1 MPTVYFNSQ
10 ACHISDLI
18 DANVELTSE
27 FSRVNGIGPSGRVYQ
42 GHAFTLDLS
51 EPSAP
56 SIITIINQ
64 QSIHERG
71 WVMEAA
77 ASEDEELH
85 REAEFWEKYLS
96 EEALSGVLSLVG
108 ASNLVSNA
116 KYQNLSNFHKALVR
130 YENALIAIQKPVAAN
145 MPGAGPRHQRK
156 AVARRDAIQAY
167 DALISEHRIA
177 INQLS
182 PVIMRTR
189 NRGNALSNANR
200 GITLAL
206 RSRGRGRG
214 RGRGRLKP
222 DARIYI
228 ADMFQAQRLKKFTQF
243 MARAATPLAL
253 TVDATLD
260 QVLKGLDE
268 NDGSVV
274 RLYAGTSASGQ
285 TKFYEI
291 HDRPGSTSKVTVDRA
306 GDEYE
311 FYQ

>member
-56 SIITIINQ
+56 SIINIINQ

-77 ASEDEELH
+77 ASEGEELH

-130 YENALIAIQKPVAAN
+130 YENALIAIQNPVAAN
-145 MPGAGPRHQRK
+145 MPGAGPRHQWE
-156 AVARRDAIQAY
+156 AVARRDAIQAC
-167 DALISEHRIA
+167 DALISEHRTA

-206 RSRGRGRG
+206 HS
-214 RGRGRLKP
+214 RGRLKP

-228 ADMFQAQRLKKFTQF
+228 ADMFQAQWLKKFTQF

-253 TVDATLD
+253 AVDATLD
-260 QVLKGLDE
+260 QVLEGLDE
-268 NDGSVV
+268 SDGSVV
-274 RLYAGTSASGQ
+274 RLYAGASASGQ

-291 HDRPGSTSKVTVDRA
+291 HDGPGSTSKVTVDRA

-311 FYQ
+311 LYQ